1 MKTMRLGVAARRFGI
16 GAFMIASLTALLLY
30 SDRGH
35 RPARA
40 PSSTPTKIY
49 RIGIAYFAPEE
60 GNDLCIQ
67 GLLAGLRSEG
77 FVETEWR
84 DTPAGAP
91 RRYYRLSRSGQKAV
105 ADFRDEWF
113 RFRNS
118 VDEIFRD
125 GGGQR

>member
-1 MKTMRLGVAARRFGI
+1 MTRSCSPIV
-16 GAFMIASLTALLLY
+16 ALL
-30 SDRGH
+30 
-35 RPARA
+35 
-40 PSSTPTKIY
+40 
-49 RIGIAYFAPEE
+49 GIAWWLGPGPAGAPP
-60 GNDLCIQ
+60 
-67 GLLAGLRSEG
+67 
-77 FVETEWR
+77 
-84 DTPAGAP
+84 TPAGAP